1 VNAVRHTFLA
11 TLIYLVPG
19 RLLLCH
25 CRGREAESGAA
36 DAMKEDPTAAT
47 NDFLFL
53 ACCHYIAFFYGSPKS
68 QCPSLVGV
76 VARPLATGIH
86 FQFGRRAAPLLAPE
100 FAADPFVLAP
110 VKEKK
115 RRKHIKATLFLQ
127 LFPARDRRPAKKF
140 VSATQLPAVR
150 IAWRRLVAGFSFDST
165 AGDPF
170 FQIC

>member
-1 VNAVRHTFLA
+1 MR
-11 TLIYLVPG
+11 
-19 RLLLCH
+19 H

-36 DAMKEDPTAAT
+36 QAMKEDPTAAT

-53 ACCHYIAFFYGSPKS
+53 ACCHYIVSFYGSPSDS

-76 VARPLATGIH
+76 VSRPLATGIH
-86 FQFGRRAAPLLAPE
+86 FQFGRCAAPLLAPK

-110 VKEKK
+110 VKRKK

-127 LFPARDRRPAKKF
+127 LFAARDRPPAKKF
-140 VSATQLPAVR
+140 PAAR
-150 IAWRRLVAGFSFDST
+150 IAWRRLVTGFSFDST